1 MCARGRATRGGGG
14 GGHAARVLKAVEVIF
29 RVVKVVDDAGRV
41 LEVAEGLGR
50 LLDVLVVVEMT
61 LCMPE
66 AVEVVIH
73 VMDVVG
79 GGGGGP
85 ARGDFARWQRQ
96 SPILPVLLVLGLLEL
111 PVRVLVAL
119 ELALEALVEVVLVEQ
134 VALELESLERLGES
148 SWGRRIQ
155 SRSFCHEI

>member
-1 MCARGRATRGGGG
+1 M
-14 GGHAARVLKAVEVIF
+14 LKAVEVIF

-50 LLDVLVVVEMT
+50 LLDVLVVVVEMT
-61 LCMPE
+61 LC
-66 AVEVVIH
+66 
-73 VMDVVG
+73 MDVVG

-134 VALELESLERLGES
+134 VALELESLERLGEN
-148 SWGRRIQ
+148 SWGCRIQ
-155 SRSFCHEI
+155 SR